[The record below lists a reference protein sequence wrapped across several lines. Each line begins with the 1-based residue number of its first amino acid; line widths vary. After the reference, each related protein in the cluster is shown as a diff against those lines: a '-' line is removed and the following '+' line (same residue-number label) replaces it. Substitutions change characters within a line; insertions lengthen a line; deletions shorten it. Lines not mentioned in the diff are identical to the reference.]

1 MVDCCRQRIRMAVA
15 TTVIRA
21 TMIKRSKVTR
31 PSMSVT
37 RPMGE
42 VDAPLADFDK
52 LVLRSSF

>member
-1 MVDCCRQRIRMAVA
+1 MAVA